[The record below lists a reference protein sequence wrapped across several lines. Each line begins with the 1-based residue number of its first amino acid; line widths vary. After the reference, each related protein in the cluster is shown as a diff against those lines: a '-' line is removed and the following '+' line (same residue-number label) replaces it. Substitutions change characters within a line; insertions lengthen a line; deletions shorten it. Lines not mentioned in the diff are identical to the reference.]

1 MKMRTE
7 PTDRRN
13 TRLTAVVL
21 LTGIAGN
28 VEGEA
33 AWWQR
38 HNVLEERVAIE
49 LAGQERAPLC
59 TPSRARRATMIY
71 DG

>member
-1 MKMRTE
+1 MRTE

-13 TRLTAVVL
+13 TLLTAVVL
-21 LTGIAGN
+21 LPGLTGIAGN

-38 HNVLEERVAIE
+38 HNVLEERVATGCAE
-49 LAGQERAPLC
+49 TRSAMHAVTC
-59 TPSRARRATMIY
+59 TPCY
-71 DG
+71 